1 MTDVETLSDPSQKSE
16 KLLKYLPTNMEM
28 RNRVGIPDG
37 LLITIYMNKSN
48 IDNKHLS
55 FGKKKF

>member
-1 MTDVETLSDPSQKSE
+1 MTDVETLSDPLQKSE
-16 KLLKYLPTNMEM
+16 KLLKYLPTNLEM
-28 RNRVGIPDG
+28 RNRVGILDG

>member
-16 KLLKYLPTNMEM
+16 KLLKYLPTNLEM
-28 RNRVGIPDG
+28 RNRVGILDG